1 MNHLGRSPKFFWI
14 GYLIWTLLMPLL
26 LFQLSRALPFLTW
39 SDEDGGITWFYIYC
53 AWVLF
58 LAWPVAFRPTQVNR
72 FWVGYLIWTP
82 LIPWLLLK
90 FPKGLPFVTWSN
102 EGGDIVV
109 TWSYIICAWVLFLA
123 WPVAFRTTGVK
134 DRLVKMG
141 RGIAAGPPMLWAG
154 MRRSPLFFVSWGV
167 LLAAWQMASYIAPP
181 GILEHP
187 LVPGWDYV
195 FGETLWRM
203 NGDWTVI
210 GFDFGFVNFQVH
222 ELAPYPA
229 YGGEGTWPAVFLAVI
244 FHSGMT
250 LFRLLCG
257 MALGFSLGLTT
268 GLAIPYWSWLRQT
281 WWAPL
286 NFLRMI
292 PLLAAIPWLQFA
304 LGSTLTSITLYIAFG
319 VWTTLVVATMNAV
332 ANVPDRYIE
341 SARTLGAS
349 RPRTY
354 FRVIVPGTIP
364 ELRTAML
371 LSMGGSW
378 SLAIAAEFLGFPTGL
393 GYMAAVAVQET
404 NTARLV
410 IVGFIVAIYSL
421 TTFYLLNEGFKKAV
435 SWMPQRVTKGTDIA
449 KVAGA
454 AGTGGRVESLDDS

>member
-1 MNHLGRSPKFFWI
+1 
-14 GYLIWTLLMPLL
+14 LIWIVLGAPWLL
-26 LFQLSRALPFLTW
+26 LQLPEGLFFVTW
-39 SDEDGGITWFYIYC
+39 SYVEGWVTVTWSIIVC
-53 AWVLF
+53 WLILIV
-58 LAWPVAFRPTQVNR
+58 AWPVAFRPIRVR
-72 FWVGYLIWTP
+72 
-82 LIPWLLLK
+82 
-90 FPKGLPFVTWSN
+90 
-102 EGGDIVV
+102 
-109 TWSYIICAWVLFLA
+109 
-123 WPVAFRTTGVK
+123 
-134 DRLVKMG
+134 DRLVTMG

-167 LLAAWQMASYIAPP
+167 LLGAWQLGSYLAPP
-181 GILEHP
+181 GALEHP

-195 FGETLWRM
+195 FGETFFRM
-203 NGDWTVI
+203 SGDWAVR
-210 GFDFGFVNFQVH
+210 GFDLEFVGLDMAA
-222 ELAPYPA
+222 LAPLPI
-229 YGGEGTWPAVFLAVI
+229 YGGEATWPAVFLAI
-244 FHSGMT
+244 AFHSGVT

-257 MALGFSLGLTT
+257 MAVGMSLGLLT
-268 GLAIPYWSWLRQT
+268 GLAIPYWPSLRQSA
-281 WWAPL
+281 WAPM

-304 LGSTLTSITLYIAFG
+304 VGSTLTGITLYIGFG
-319 VWTTLVVATMNAV
+319 VWTTMVVATMNSV

-354 FRVIVPGTIP
+354 FKVIVPGSIP

-393 GYMAAVAVQET
+393 GYMANVAVQET

-410 IVGFIVAIYSL
+410 IVGFIVAFYSL
-421 TTFYLLNEGFKKAV
+421 ATFYLLNEGFKKTV
-435 SWMPQRVTKGTDIA
+435 SWMPQRTTKGTDIS

-454 AGTGGRVESLDDS
+454 AGAGGRAETFEAG